1 MLGVLVELI
10 DTDFII
16 RNTAKILE
24 ATPIDYLKNVKLAG
38 SLFDDSC
45 TTGAVSCVFTE
56 FYVNH
61 DEPLAALEF
70 FKTRR
75 RWCLGELPE
84 GHEYLIILPV

>member
-1 MLGVLVELI
+1 MLGVSVELI

-16 RNTAKILE
+16 RNAAKILE
-24 ATPIDYLKNVKLAG
+24 ATPVDYLKNVKLAG
-38 SLFDDSC
+38 SLFDDCC

-61 DEPLAALEF
+61 AEPLAALEI
-70 FKTRR
+70 FKTR